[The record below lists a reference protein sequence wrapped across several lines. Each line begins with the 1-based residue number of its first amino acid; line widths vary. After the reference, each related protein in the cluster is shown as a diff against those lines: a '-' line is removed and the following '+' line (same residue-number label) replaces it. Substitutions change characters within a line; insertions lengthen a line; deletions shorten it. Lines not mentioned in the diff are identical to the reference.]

1 MPVDMPIWESRADN
15 LLFKQ
20 SGINSWEAH
29 MAKSN
34 IKTCFLDVLRKQN
47 RNVVNVVFYIVL
59 LLKLCCK
66 MKVSLRIECV
76 TNSG

>member
-1 MPVDMPIWESRADN
+1 
-15 LLFKQ
+15 
-20 SGINSWEAH
+20 